1 LAHFCDPDHLNSLR
15 NIDVGNEEE
24 LNAFKLKFDSFFS
37 VYSLEL
43 QQPSK
48 SIDDI
53 LAENPLD
60 QNAPRGS
67 LQNPYIIW
75 RKRNLSF
82 GPGLRTVLADTHCRP
97 YLRDFVCNEAA
108 GFYICDINESAV
120 FLDHLPSEN
129 DSEVLVPTPT
139 LVVLYGV
146 FGAGYP
152 ESAVFLA
159 WLKNVV
165 DVAVQQRRDVRP
177 DAPGKIVQVGFNTG
191 PPATTTVWAAAK
203 TWLPTDITHRIDH
216 KLEKH
221 SMPRSATRNVK
232 EGILFFCGTG
242 FVLGL
247 NGVTYSFPDV
257 QRAPPEAYLTV
268 DYPVSLHLDPCYADG
283 ACAISVNAD
292 RTIDPP
298 LASLPVDTFSTAGGT
313 SITPSMS
320 SRPSTRVVVK
330 QATGTLFAFDPTFRH
345 GTTHLCG
352 AHNCTITI
360 GFSAQIQAAF
370 EHAKNGFHESGVG
383 AGDGNCL
390 EFVHEKQ

>member
-191 PPATTTVWAAAK
+191 PRHARVFGLAK
-203 TWLPTDITHRIDH
+203 SYAKQIDH

-221 SMPRSATRNVK
+221 SMPRR
-232 EGILFFCGTG
+232 TG

-283 ACAISVNAD
+283 ACAIS
-292 RTIDPP
+292 TPFGQPP
-298 LASLPVDTFSTAGGT
+298 CGHFLYCRWDI
-313 SITPSMS
+313 ITPSMS